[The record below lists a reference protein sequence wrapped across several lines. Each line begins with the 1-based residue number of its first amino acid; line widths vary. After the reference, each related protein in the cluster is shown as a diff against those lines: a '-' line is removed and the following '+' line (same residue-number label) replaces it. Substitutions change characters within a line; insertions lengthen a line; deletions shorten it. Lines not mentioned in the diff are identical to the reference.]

1 MIQTI
6 LLDLVIHFFCGQ
18 VAALSARKNVRML
31 PSVNRYLTRW
41 LLVSLVTFLPFAYY
55 YIYYFHD
62 WSWMYFVDGRTFP
75 FAISLLMPV
84 AYLVAGT
91 VGFFAAQRLIKKDAL
106 SASVVLCSLSGIF
119 LLGMTLAMWK
129 RFYFVGTSEAFY
141 AGMATPLLK
150 TPLFFVII
158 VMGCVFPPA
167 FVYLIV
173 KNAREK

>member
-18 VAALSARKNVRML
+18 IAALSARKKVKEL
-31 PSVNRYLTRW
+31 PPVNTYLLRF
-41 LLVSLVTFLPFAYY
+41 LLVSIITFLPFAYY
-55 YIYYFHD
+55 YIFYFHD

-75 FAISLLMPV
+75 FAISLLMPA
-84 AYLVAGT
+84 AYLAAGA
-91 VGFFAAQRLIKKDAL
+91 VGFFAAQWLIKKDAL
-106 SASVVLCSLSGIF
+106 SASVALCSLSGIF
-119 LLGMTLAMWK
+119 LLGMTLTMWK

-141 AGMATPLLK
+141 AGTATPLLK
-150 TPLFFVII
+150 TPLLFVII
-158 VMGCVFPPA
+158 VMGFVFPPA